1 MRLRS
6 DLRTPY
12 LLLLALLIGGPLAAM
27 LPLFVSWL
35 PAQIRAARLK
45 SNVETLSARIASDS
59 REVLALRATIEIARR
74 EHADGQDVATARWLS
89 HRDDRSIFEHCAAA
103 LSGAPVTVKRLTLE
117 PPHLFAGESRANLL
131 AADRVEAV
139 CSGDYAGLT
148 IYLDALAEAAIPL
161 RCSELTWKRQ
171 GREQEL
177 RLTLDAPFVPD
188 AALAAELAERSDL
201 Q

>member
-12 LLLLALLIGGPLAAM
+12 LLLLALLIGAPLAAM

-59 REVLALRATIEIARR
+59 RAVRALRARIDIARR
-74 EHADGQDVATARWLS
+74 ERAERQDAAEARWLS
-89 HRDDRSIFEHCAAA
+89 HRDERSVFDHCAAA
-103 LSGAPVTVKRLTLE
+103 LSGAPVTVKRLVIE
-117 PPHLFAGESRANLL
+117 PPRLFAGKSRANLL

-139 CSGDYAGLT
+139 CSGDYAALT
-148 IYLDALAEAAIPL
+148 QCLDALAAVAIPL
-161 RCSELTWKRQ
+161 RCSELIWRRQ

-201 Q
+201 K